1 LSKCHAHS
9 GAAEAKVIRFDHA
22 VVAVRDLDKASER
35 MTAAGFEVR
44 AGGRHIGFGTE
55 NAIIRF
61 GLDYIELISVRDE
74 EEARQASLRSRTLA
88 DFIAQHGNGL
98 VGYAFADD
106 DLHTIA
112 AKLRAAGEEPGDPT
126 PMKRERPDGTVLHWD
141 LLIPGGV
148 AWRRPWPFFIAWG
161 VPDAERLSI
170 ERPAAHPNG
179 AVRVSGI
186 SIAVPQIERARVL
199 HASVLGES
207 TTDSTGAVSFSVG
220 GVKVEIVGPEH
231 SRARL
236 DRGPG
241 PFELRLSGSGPPRAE
256 ELLGAAFRF
265 D

>member
-1 LSKCHAHS
+1 
-9 GAAEAKVIRFDHA
+9 
-22 VVAVRDLDKASER
+22 
-35 MTAAGFEVR
+35 MTAAGFDVR

-74 EEARQASLRSRTLA
+74 QAARKASLRSRVLA
-88 DFIAQHGNGL
+88 AFIAQHGDGL

-106 DLHTIA
+106 DLHAIA

-126 PMKRERPDGTVLHWD
+126 PMKRERPDGTVLHWH
-141 LLIPGGV
+141 LLIPSGV

-170 ERPAAHPNG
+170 ERPGEHANG
-179 AVRVSGI
+179 AVRVAGI
-186 SIAVPQIERARVL
+186 SIAVPQLERARAL
-199 HASVLGES
+199 HASVLGDA
-207 TTDSTGAVSFSVG
+207 TTESTGAVSYSVG
-220 GVKVEIVGPEH
+220 GVKVEIVGPGH
-231 SRARL
+231 PRARL

-241 PFELRLSGSGPPRAE
+241 PFELQLSSSGPPRTE

-265 D
+265 E